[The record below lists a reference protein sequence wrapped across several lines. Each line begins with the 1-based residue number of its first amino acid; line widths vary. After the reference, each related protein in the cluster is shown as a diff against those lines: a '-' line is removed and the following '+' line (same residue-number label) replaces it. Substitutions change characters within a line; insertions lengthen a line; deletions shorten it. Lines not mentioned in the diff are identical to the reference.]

1 MQTSKTVR
9 GYMQVF
15 LLTEQEA
22 YMAMLIAA
30 GATQGEA
37 FAVSMS
43 CMGSS
48 VEILDSRAS
57 ELMRRKK
64 GIKELAN
71 RLTDITVVGSTDA
84 DALKKSPKKKGKKNL
99 DETNFDPTN
108 KDNIISI
115 RAQQL
120 QNSTSPK
127 EKADIAVKIAD
138 LQRMKQDEN
147 KEEAKLI
154 HFYVPLTCKRCN
166 LYVAELEKRKEE
178 QKTKNI

>member
-64 GIKELAN
+64 GIKELAS

-84 DALKKSPKKKGKKNL
+84 DALKKSPRKKGKKNL
-99 DETNFDPTN
+99 DESNFDPTN

-115 RAQQL
+115 LAQQL
-120 QNSTSPK
+120 QNSTVPEGESGHSR
-127 EKADIAVKIAD
+127 EDSRFAEDETRREQRGGETHTLLCSSD
-138 LQRMKQDEN
+138 L
-147 KEEAKLI
+147 
-154 HFYVPLTCKRCN
+154 
-166 LYVAELEKRKEE
+166 
-178 QKTKNI
+178 